1 MMKRLLLLLLAVLI
15 CVPATMARRKT
26 PKSGA
31 IKDGVFVDATYGFKL
46 NIAPEWSA
54 SLKKLDSPAR
64 LTLIQKNYEIPPD
77 YLDAEDYTK
86 VPRVTVFVA
95 ESPWSATAFRD
106 SLLSDTYDSDQKN
119 EILKD
124 FEILNEQ
131 AVSEGGERQAL
142 VTKGRES
149 LYINEKRAAQWFGE
163 AQYTNNVTQSVSSQ
177 TAKAVRGAY
186 AGAVVVVKNGDQLL
200 LFHLITEKM
209 YFMAVWSQVLP
220 MIESLDWPAA
230 E

>member
-1 MMKRLLLLLLAVLI
+1 MMKRLLLLLLALLI

-26 PKSGA
+26 PKSGR
-31 IKDGVFVDATYGFKL
+31 ITDGVYVDATYGFKL
-46 NIAPEWSA
+46 NIAKEWSA
-54 SLKKLDSPAR
+54 SLKKLDAPAR
-64 LTLIQKNYEIPPD
+64 LTLIQKNYQIPPD

-86 VPRVTVFVA
+86 VPRVTVFMA

-119 EILKD
+119 EIMKD

-131 AVSEGGERQAL
+131 SVSEGGERKEL
-142 VTKGRES
+142 VTKRRES
-149 LYINEKRAAQWFGE
+149 LYIDEKRAAKWFGE
-163 AQYTNNVTQSVSSQ
+163 AQYTNNVTQSVASQ

-186 AGAVVVVKNGDQLL
+186 AGGVVAVKNGDHIL

-209 YFMAVWSQVLP
+209 YFESAWNQVLP
-220 MIESLDWPAA
+220 MIEGLDWPAA